1 MKTLLKCTVLFLL
14 ITAAL
19 KLEAQEIKNFPR
31 VRMLLMETQLA
42 EIKKNIN
49 IDNRNMQ
56 KFDQIY
62 REYILEVSA
71 LNSTYKGLVPLEAN
85 LGNMSDPE
93 IEDNFIRQTEKAK
106 RLLIVRE
113 KYFYEFK
120 TIMKPGE
127 IIKMY
132 RIEREIVRKVQQ
144 ELKNRAKNR

>member
-1 MKTLLKCTVLFLL
+1 MLLFLFM
-14 ITAAL
+14 TSVA
-19 KLEAQEIKNFPR
+19 KLNAQEIKNFPR

-42 EIKKNIN
+42 EIKKIIN

-62 REYILEVSA
+62 RDYISEVSN
-71 LNSTYKGLVPLEAN
+71 LNSTYKGLVPLEAK
-85 LGNMSDPE
+85 LENMSDPE
-93 IEDNFIRQTEKAK
+93 IEDNFVRQTEKAK

-120 TIMKPGE
+120 SIMKPGE
-127 IIKMY
+127 IIKMF

-144 ELKNRAKNR
+144 ELKNRAKNK

>member
-1 MKTLLKCTVLFLL
+1 MVLFLL
-14 ITAAL
+14 MTSVA
-19 KLEAQEIKNFPR
+19 KLDAQEIKNFPR

-49 IDNRNMQ
+49 IDTRNMQ

-62 REYILEVSA
+62 RKYILEIYA
-71 LNSTYKGLVPLEAN
+71 LNSAYKGVIPLEAN
-85 LGNMSDPE
+85 LENMSDPE
-93 IEDNFIRQTEKAK
+93 IEDNFVKQTEKAK

-113 KYFYEFK
+113 KFFYEFK

-127 IIKMY
+127 IIKMF

-144 ELKNRAKNR
+144 EMKNRAKNR

>member
-1 MKTLLKCTVLFLL
+1 MVLFLL
-14 ITAAL
+14 MASVV
-19 KLEAQEIKNFPR
+19 KLDAQEIKNFPR

-42 EIKKNIN
+42 EIKKNIV
-49 IDNRNMQ
+49 IDNRNIQ

-62 REYILEVSA
+62 RDYILEIA
-71 LNSTYKGLVPLEAN
+71 ELNSRYKGLVSMEAN

-93 IEDNFIRQTEKAK
+93 IEDNFVRQTEKTK

-120 TIMKPGE
+120 MVMKPGE

-132 RIEREIVRKVQQ
+132 RIEREIVKKVQQ
-144 ELKNRAKNR
+144 EMKNRAKTR

>member
-1 MKTLLKCTVLFLL
+1 MILFLL
-14 ITAAL
+14 MVSASRL
-19 KLEAQEIKNFPR
+19 DAQEIRNFPR

-49 IDNRNMQ
+49 IDSRNMQ
-56 KFDQIY
+56 KFDKIY
-62 REYILEVSA
+62 REYILEISA
-71 LNSTYKGLVPLEAN
+71 LNFTYKGIIPLEAN
-85 LGNMSDPE
+85 TENMSDPE
-93 IEDNFIRQTEKAK
+93 IEDNFVRQTEKAK

-120 TIMKPGE
+120 TVMKPGE

-144 ELKNRAKNR
+144 EIKNRARNR

>member
-1 MKTLLKCTVLFLL
+1 MILFLL
-14 ITAAL
+14 MVSVVRID
-19 KLEAQEIKNFPR
+19 AQEIRNFPR

-42 EIKKNIN
+42 EIKKSIN
-49 IDNRNMQ
+49 IDSRNMQ

-62 REYILEVSA
+62 REYILEISA

-85 LGNMSDPE
+85 PENMSDPE
-93 IEDNFIRQTEKAK
+93 IEDNFLRQTEKAK

-120 TIMKPGE
+120 AVMRPGE

-132 RIEREIVRKVQQ
+132 RIEREIVKKVQQ
-144 ELKNRAKNR
+144 EMKNRAKNR